1 MNRPACKR
9 CLLRELDGEYFQS
22 IYQYIES
29 IPPEQ
34 KASSEEY
41 ARRLALCQ
49 ECDDLKNGLCAQCGC
64 FAEVRAAK
72 KQMACPM
79 DKWNKESE
87 V

>member
-41 ARRLALCQ
+41 VRRLALCR